1 MQFQELKPKT
11 WIQKDNKPY
20 FVRDIYENVVYLALF
35 GLSHNSSCRCWYTQD
50 NFPTDF
56 EPLIVSTFK
65 IGDQALYQ
73 RLEITQKH
81 FERQI
86 VTIKQ
91 VDEQDA
97 LSTYVIVDNEQNM
110 TWAMPIELEP
120 INY

>member
-1 MQFQELKPKT
+1 MYFQELKPKT

-20 FVRDIYENVVYLALF
+20 FVRDVYEDVVYLALF
-35 GLSHNSSCRCWYTQD
+35 GFSQYSSCRCCYTQD

-65 IGDQALYQ
+65 IGDQVLYQ

-86 VTIKQ
+86 ITIKQ

>member
-1 MQFQELKPKT
+1 MYFHELKPKT
-11 WIQKDNKPY
+11 WIQRDNKPY

-35 GLSHNSSCRCWYTQD
+35 GLSQYSSCHCYYTQD

-65 IGDQALYQ
+65 IGDQARYQ

-91 VDEQDA
+91 ADEQDA
-97 LSTYVIVDNEQNM
+97 LSTYLIVDNEQNM

>member
-1 MQFQELKPKT
+1 MYFQELKPKT

-81 FERQI
+81 VEHKIAKI
-86 VTIKQ
+86 VR
-91 VDEQDA
+91 VDEQDELA
-97 LSTYVIVDNEQNM
+97 KYVITDNNGNT